1 MSRLIAE
8 VKAQNL
14 KREKKLRLG
23 FWLMLAA
30 MVLGCIAGLAA
41 WKMSAFTELLQT
53 LGLGHWLVVAGGV
66 LIVLGVLGRL
76 IRRSRRTGSEVE
88 DEVTRRPD
96 ARLNQTE
103 TPSERAEDRP
113 FGRDGS

>member
-1 MSRLIAE
+1 MNYFETSPDFVRSWPRDCRAEGEEMSDL
-8 VKAQNL
+8 AQL
-14 KREKKLRLG
+14 LRPLELG
-23 FWLMLAA
+23 YWLM
-30 MVLGCIAGLAA
+30 
-41 WKMSAFTELLQT
+41 
-53 LGLGHWLVVAGGV
+53 VAGGV
-66 LIVLGVLGRL
+66 LIVLGVLGLL
-76 IRRSRRTGSEVE
+76 IRRTRRTGSEVE